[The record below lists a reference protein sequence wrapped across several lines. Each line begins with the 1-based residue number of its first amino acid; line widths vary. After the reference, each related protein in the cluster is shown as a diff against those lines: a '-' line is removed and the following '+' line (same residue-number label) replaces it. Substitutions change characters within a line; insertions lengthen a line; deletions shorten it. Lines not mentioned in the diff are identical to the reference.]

1 MSKDY
6 KYLFVSIKPEFA
18 EKILSKEKSIELRKV
33 RPHVKPGDY
42 VIIYASAPKMGVVG
56 IARVKRIIE
65 SSPQEMWDRYSPVL
79 GIDKQ
84 RYDEY
89 YRGLKRAIGI
99 ELDSVRSLSSPIT
112 LKELRDVDASF
123 HPPQIYRYVTSEQIC
138 IVLSRYLN
146 K

>member
-33 RPHVKPGDY
+33 RPHVKTGDY
-42 VIIYASAPKMGVVG
+42 VIIYASAPTMGVVG
-56 IARVKRIIE
+56 IARVKQIIE
-65 SSPQEMWDRYSPVL
+65 VSPQEMWEQYSQVL
-79 GIDKQ
+79 GIDKH

-89 YRGLKRAIGI
+89 YAGMARAIGI
-99 ELDSVRSLSSPIT
+99 ELDSVRALSSPIT
-112 LKELRDVDASF
+112 LNELRAVDAFF

-138 IVLSRYLN
+138 TVLSTYFN

>member
-1 MSKDY
+1 MSKDS

-33 RPHVKPGDY
+33 RPHVKSGDY
-42 VIIYASAPKMGVVG
+42 MIIYASAPTMGVVG
-56 IARVKRIIE
+56 IARVKKIIE
-65 SSPQEMWDRYSPVL
+65 MSPKEMWEQFSLVL
-79 GIDKQ
+79 GIDKT

-89 YRGLKRAIGI
+89 YSGLNRAIGI
-99 ELDSVRSLSSPIT
+99 ELDSVRSLSTPIT

-123 HPPQIYRYVTSEQIC
+123 HPPQIYRYVTSEQMC
-138 IVLSRYLN
+138 MALSRYLD